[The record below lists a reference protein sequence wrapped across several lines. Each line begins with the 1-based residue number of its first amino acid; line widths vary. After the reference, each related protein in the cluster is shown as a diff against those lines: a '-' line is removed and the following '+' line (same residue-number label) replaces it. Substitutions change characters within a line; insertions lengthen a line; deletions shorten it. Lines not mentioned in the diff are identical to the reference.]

1 MGDNQMK
8 IKHLILIILS
18 LILVVPV
25 VYADDYQDGVDAF
38 DKKDFKA
45 ALKKLKPLAEKG
57 YAKAQNKLG
66 EIYGNAQGISHDYK
80 EAFKWYQLSADQGHP
95 GSQYL
100 SLIHI

>member
-1 MGDNQMK
+1 MK

-57 YAKAQNKLG
+57 HAKAQYELG
-66 EIYGNAQGISHDYK
+66 EMYRRGQGVLQDYK
-80 EAFKWYQLSADQGHP
+80 EAAKWYQLAGEQGLAQA
-95 GSQYL
+95 QYEL
-100 SLIHI
+100 GEMYGK

>member
-1 MGDNQMK
+1 MK

-57 YAKAQNKLG
+57 HAKAQNKLG
-66 EIYGNAQGISHDYK
+66 EMYGNGEGVSHDYK
-80 EAFKWYQLSADQGHP
+80 EAFKWYRLSAEQGFP
-95 GSQYL
+95 QAQFNLGECISWEM
-100 SLIHI
+100 

>member
-1 MGDNQMK
+1 MK

-18 LILVVPV
+18 LILVVPA

-57 YAKAQNKLG
+57 HASAQQKLG
-66 EIYGNAQGISHDYK
+66 ELYSTQDHK
-80 EAFKWYQLSADQGHP
+80 EAVKWYRLAAEQRNEGAQVNLAIMYDEG
-95 GSQYL
+95 L
-100 SLIHI
+100 N

>member
-1 MGDNQMK
+1 MK

-38 DKKDFKA
+38 VKKDFKT

-66 EIYGNAQGISHDYK
+66 DLKLNSPEI
-80 EAFKWYQLSADQGHP
+80 
-95 GSQYL
+95 GSNS
-100 SLIHI
+100 SLKASL

>member
-1 MGDNQMK
+1 MK

-57 YAKAQNKLG
+57 HAKAQNKLG
-66 EIYGNAQGISHDYK
+66 EMYGNGKGFHKTTKKHSSGIDFQQNKVMHLHNST
-80 EAFKWYQLSADQGHP
+80 WV
-95 GSQYL
+95 
-100 SLIHI
+100 

>member
-1 MGDNQMK
+1 MK

-45 ALKKLKPLAEKG
+45 ALKKLKPLVEKII
-57 YAKAQNKLG
+57 KIN
-66 EIYGNAQGISHDYK
+66 
-80 EAFKWYQLSADQGHP
+80 
-95 GSQYL
+95 
-100 SLIHI
+100 HIFICI